1 MRYIDKLCNFFLS
14 YYSNNS
20 KFHHSKLGN
29 LRVLFERNTKLKATF
44 SSLGNVFR
52 NSKWSDLKIQNI
64 KPSFTR
70 SWSSTAGVLA
80 LLFFLTS
87 SFFGFSTSVSILHQ
101 LPFFTEIYEL
111 IAYTWAGVNDWFRV
125 LIASIGSLSFRYF
138 AGVLPTVV
146 GNDRHIYNSLTP
158 TQPSTL
164 GTSFVLGKATL
175 HSSETSHWL
184 NSLTHARV
192 RLDLS
197 LGRTLPLH
205 LRSTSKMSS
214 LESLSIFSAAQAHD
228 SRLFLSTLE
237 SNWLLV
243 PTSTLREFN
252 FDSRLGYNLVD
263 MSKPAINT
271 LVTLNSL
278 STLQISK
285 EDRWLMRN
293 SLLSDSLSVN
303 SNAFT
308 QSKKL
313 LGINTLSA
321 GSNDKNVWASTK
333 LNATSNERAL
343 DFISHLQEL
352 FNNKT
357 LVNNQLNLSNHFNST
372 LVNFNSFEH
381 SRMWLTKKYA
391 FTEQL
396 QSNLTL
402 PSTSTSTTNFRNP
415 QLEYLEPSTTLFFLG
430 PKTQINYLSLTLI
443 GAQDFSTECF
453 KGVPNFHVTA
463 GGSMGFKSNNMVFL
477 NKLTHSTP
485 LINLPYFN
493 DFNDVGYT
501 LPVLSQ
507 IGFRR

>member
-1 MRYIDKLCNFFLS
+1 
-14 YYSNNS
+14 
-20 KFHHSKLGN
+20 
-29 LRVLFERNTKLKATF
+29 
-44 SSLGNVFR
+44 
-52 NSKWSDLKIQNI
+52 
-64 KPSFTR
+64 
-70 SWSSTAGVLA
+70 
-80 LLFFLTS
+80 
-87 SFFGFSTSVSILHQ
+87 
-101 LPFFTEIYEL
+101 
-111 IAYTWAGVNDWFRV
+111 
-125 LIASIGSLSFRYF
+125 
-138 AGVLPTVV
+138 
-146 GNDRHIYNSLTP
+146 
-158 TQPSTL
+158 
-164 GTSFVLGKATL
+164 
-175 HSSETSHWL
+175 
-184 NSLTHARV
+184 
-192 RLDLS
+192 
-197 LGRTLPLH
+197 
-205 LRSTSKMSS
+205 
-214 LESLSIFSAAQAHD
+214 
-228 SRLFLSTLE
+228 
-237 SNWLLV
+237 
-243 PTSTLREFN
+243 
-252 FDSRLGYNLVD
+252 
-263 MSKPAINT
+263 
-271 LVTLNSL
+271 
-278 STLQISK
+278 
-285 EDRWLMRN
+285 MRN

-493 DFNDVGYT
+493 DFNDVSYT